1 MLLFFRYTLS
11 TSKSSGTTSGMRRH
25 LMNVNGPHQ
34 FPDGGPAEKKNV
46 SGTWVSGFGS
56 KNPKKDIIL
65 VRIINSYYPV
75 SKLYS

>member
-1 MLLFFRYTLS
+1 
-11 TSKSSGTTSGMRRH
+11 
-25 LMNVNGPHQ
+25 MNVNGPHQ